1 MKRLVCALLAVLSAF
16 AFCACGE
23 GHPMYKDLKFIQTEW
38 QGDFGT
44 GLQVEVKNVS
54 GCTYQSVK
62 VGYKDKSDINYDEIA
77 KYIEKVVFDAKGR
90 EFTQEEAAD
99 IAKTVN
105 LYMFYNVEKDE
116 YNVV

>member
-1 MKRLVCALLAVLSAF
+1 MKRMKRLVCALLVVLSAL

-23 GHPMYKDLKFIQTEW
+23 GHPMYKDFKFIQTEW

-44 GLQVEVKNVS
+44 GLQ
-54 GCTYQSVK
+54 
-62 VGYKDKSDINYDEIA
+62 
-77 KYIEKVVFDAKGR
+77 
-90 EFTQEEAAD
+90 EEAAE

-116 YNVV
+116 YNVVEH